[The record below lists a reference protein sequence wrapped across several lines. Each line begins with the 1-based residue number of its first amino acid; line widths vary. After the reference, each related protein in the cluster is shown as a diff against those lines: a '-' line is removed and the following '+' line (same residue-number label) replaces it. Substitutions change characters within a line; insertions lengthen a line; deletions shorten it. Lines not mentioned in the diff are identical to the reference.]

1 MRTRAVFLDKD
12 GTLVEDV
19 PMNVDPGRV
28 RLAHGALGALS
39 RLHALGFR
47 LAVVS
52 NQPGVAQGLF
62 PEEALEPIAL
72 RLSDL
77 LGAAG
82 VPLDGFFYCPHHPE
96 GRVARYRRR
105 CDCRKPAPGLVL
117 RAAARLHAD
126 LAASWLVGDILD
138 DVEAGRRAGCRT
150 VLLLSGGETEWVI
163 SRVRIPHF
171 VARSFD
177 EVADRII
184 AADRRGTT

>member
-19 PMNVDPGRV
+19 PMNVDPRQV
-28 RLAHGALGALS
+28 RLAHGALDALV

-47 LAVVS
+47 FAVVS

-62 PEEALEPIAL
+62 GEEALEPMAL
-72 RLSDL
+72 HLRDL

-82 VPLDGFFYCPHHPE
+82 VPLDGFFYCPHHPD
-96 GRVARYRRR
+96 GRVARYRKA
-105 CDCRKPAPGLVL
+105 CDCRKPAPGLVR
-117 RAAARLHAD
+117 RAAARLDAD
-126 LAASWLVGDILD
+126 LASSWLVGDILD

-150 VLLLSGGETEWVI
+150 VMLDSGGETEWQT
-163 SRVRIPHF
+163 STERTPDF
-171 VARSFD
+171 VARSFE

-184 AADRRGTT
+184 AAERVMA